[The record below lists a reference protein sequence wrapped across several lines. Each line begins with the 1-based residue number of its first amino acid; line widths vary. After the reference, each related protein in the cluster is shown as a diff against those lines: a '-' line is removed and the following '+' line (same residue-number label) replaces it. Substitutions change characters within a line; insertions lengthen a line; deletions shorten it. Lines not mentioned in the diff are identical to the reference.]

1 MSLFIK
7 GIIIADPNSEFN
19 AQTCD
24 VRVEQGK
31 ITAISKQLNPVKGDK
46 VFDAN
51 GALLSPGFFDLNC
64 AVGDPGLETKEDL
77 ETATATAKRGGFTG
91 FAVLPQTK
99 PVVQSKGQ
107 VEYILNRTKHNLVD
121 VYPIGAI
128 SNDLAGK
135 ELAELYDMKN
145 AGAVAFSDG
154 DHAIADDGFMSRA
167 LQYAQGFGALL
178 VVYPENKS
186 IAGKAQINES
196 KNSILLGMKGLPSLA
211 EEMHIA
217 RDIYLATY
225 HDSPIHI
232 STIST
237 AGSVALI
244 KKAKKEG
251 VKITCD
257 VAAHQL
263 VFTEDL
269 LNDFNSNFKVK
280 PPLRSKND
288 NRALI
293 AGLKDGTIDAICT
306 QHRPHEIEF
315 KDVEFEQAA
324 YGIIALQTAL
334 PLLLQAGLSV
344 DLIVEKLAIN
354 PRKLLNLNIP
364 RIKVGEMAN
373 FIVFDPSKEW
383 VYDAKTNA
391 SKSNNSPLLGK
402 TLKGKVELVYN
413 NNQFETYEPSMIKV

>member
-1 MSLFIK
+1 MNLFIK
-7 GIIIADPNSEFN
+7 GITIGDPNSEFN
-19 AQTCD
+19 HQTCD
-24 VRVEQGK
+24 VRIEQGK
-31 ITAISKQLNPVKGDK
+31 VVAISKQLTPVKGDQIFEVK
-46 VFDAN
+46 
-51 GALLSPGFFDLNC
+51 GAVLSPGFFDLNC
-64 AVGDPGLETKEDL
+64 VVGDPGLETKEDL
-77 ETATATAKRGGFTG
+77 QTVTTAAKAGGFTAL
-91 FAVLPQTK
+91 AVLPNAK

-107 VEYILNRTKHNLVD
+107 IAYILNRVKGNLVD

-128 SNDLAGK
+128 SNELEGK

-154 DHAIADDGFMSRA
+154 DYPIADDGFMSRA
-167 LQYAQGFGALL
+167 LQYAQGFDALL
-178 VVYPENKS
+178 MVYPENKS
-186 IAGKAQINES
+186 MAGKAQINES
-196 KNSILLGMKGLPSLA
+196 KNCILLGMKGLPALA
-211 EEMHIA
+211 EEMHIS

-225 HDSPIHI
+225 HNSPIHI

-237 AGSVALI
+237 SGSVALI
-244 KKAKKEG
+244 KRAKKDG

-269 LNDFNSNFKVK
+269 LNDFDSNYKVK

-288 NRALI
+288 NKALL

-315 KDVEFEQAA
+315 KDVEFEHAA

-334 PLLLQAGLSV
+334 PLLLQAGLSA
-344 DLIVEKLAIN
+344 DLIAEKLAIN
-354 PRKLLNLNIP
+354 PRKLLGLPIP
-364 RIKVGEMAN
+364 TIKIGETAN
-373 FIVFDPSKEW
+373 FTIYHPTEEW
-383 VYDAKTNA
+383 IFDAKTNA

-402 TLKGKVELVYN
+402 TLIGKVQLVYN
-413 NNQFETYEPSMIKV
+413 NNQFIKYEH